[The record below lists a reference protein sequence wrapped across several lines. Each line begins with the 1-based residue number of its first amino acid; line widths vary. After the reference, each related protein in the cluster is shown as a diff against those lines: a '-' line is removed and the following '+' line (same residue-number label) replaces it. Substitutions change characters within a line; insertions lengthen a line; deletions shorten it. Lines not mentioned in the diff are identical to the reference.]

1 MYRSIVCIKNI
12 TNVGRG
18 ILEGITLYMPLKI
31 EKYMRRERK
40 NFDFLKDIENIHLY

>member
-1 MYRSIVCIKNI
+1 MYIYRIKNI

-31 EKYMRRERK
+31 EKYMRREGKK
-40 NFDFLKDIENIHLY
+40 NFDFLRN